1 MSGVALEP
9 GCWSSNPWEVLS
21 RGLTWFRWKRITPAA
36 LCVAMLKAPPGGLR
50 GGSDPGKGGGALD
63 LGGNNRGVTGPFL
76 HTF

>member
-1 MSGVALEP
+1 MSRVALGP
-9 GCWSSNPWEVLS
+9 GCWSFNPWEVLS
-21 RGLTWFRWKRITPAA
+21 RGPTRFRWKQITPAA
-36 LCVAMLKAPPGGLR
+36 LCAAMLKAPPGGLH